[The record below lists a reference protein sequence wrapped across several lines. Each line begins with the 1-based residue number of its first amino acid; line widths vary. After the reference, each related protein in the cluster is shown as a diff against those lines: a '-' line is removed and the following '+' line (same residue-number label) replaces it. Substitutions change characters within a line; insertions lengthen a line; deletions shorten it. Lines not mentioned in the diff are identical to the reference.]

1 MIRELPITELDLS
14 QAATIWDVRDAKS
27 FAEGHLQGAVNR
39 PIDGLSAE
47 LLAELLAAV
56 PVGEP
61 VYVLCGGGTKA
72 PRAAMLLDGF
82 DAGRE
87 VVVLAGGTRKA
98 KAEGLPIETG
108 T

>member
-14 QAATIWDVRDAKS
+14 QAATIWDVRDARS

-39 PIDGLSAE
+39 PIDGLS
-47 LLAELLAAV
+47 AELLAAV

-72 PRAAMLLDGF
+72 PRAAALLDGF

>member
-1 MIRELPITELDLS
+1 MIRELPVTELDLS
-14 QAATIWDVRDAKS
+14 RGATIWDVRDAKS
-27 FAEGHLQGAVNR
+27 FAEGHLKGAVNR

-47 LLAELLAAV
+47 LLASV

-72 PRAAMLLDGF
+72 PRAAALLDGF
-82 DAGRE
+82 DAVRD
-87 VVVLAGGTRKA
+87 VVVLTGGTRKA

-108 T
+108 A

>member
-1 MIRELPITELDLS
+1 MIRELHITELDLS

-47 LLAELLAAV
+47 VLASV

-72 PRAAMLLDGF
+72 PRAAALLDGF
-82 DAGRE
+82 DSRRE
-87 VVVLAGGTRKA
+87 VVVLTGGTRKA

>member
-1 MIRELPITELDLS
+1 MIRELPVTELDLA
-14 QAATIWDVRDAKS
+14 QAPTIWDVRDVKS
-27 FAEGHLQGAVNR
+27 YAEGHLKGAVNR

-47 LLAELLAAV
+47 ALAAV
-56 PVGEP
+56 PAGEP

-72 PRAAMLLDGF
+72 PRAAALLEGF

-87 VVVLAGGTRKA
+87 IVVLTGGTRKA

-108 T
+108 A

>member
-1 MIRELPITELDLS
+1 MIRELLVTEFDLS
-14 QAATIWDVRDAKS
+14 RDATIWDVRDAKS
-27 FAEGHLQGAVNR
+27 YAEGHLKGAVNR

-47 LLAELLAAV
+47 VLAAV
-56 PVGEP
+56 PSGEP

-72 PRAAMLLDGF
+72 PRAAALLDGF

-87 VVVLAGGTRKA
+87 VVVLTGGTRKA

-108 T
+108 A